1 MALSWPALAM
11 LLIPAPLMTRRNPMN
26 LHVATIDG
34 AVINQLPPPLP
45 IAGKLASKPKLSA
58 RDAAR
63 AFAEMMADEWEGERF
78 TFPHIIAAF
87 DDLAPL
93 HNWPTVASKEVS
105 PKAIS
110 MALKRIGCKSETGPR
125 LKNGTRP
132 SIVTFA
138 KKKRRR
144 KPQ

>member
-1 MALSWPALAM
+1 M
-11 LLIPAPLMTRRNPMN
+11 LLLPAPLMARRNPMN
-26 LHVATIDG
+26 LRVATIDG
-34 AVINQLPPPLP
+34 AEIEQLPPPLP
-45 IAGKLASKPKLSA
+45 IAGKVTARPKVSS

-63 AFAEMMADEWEGERF
+63 AFAAMMADEWEGERF

-93 HNWPTVASKEVS
+93 HNWPTVASKDVS

-138 KKKRRR
+138 HKKRTR
-144 KPQ
+144 KLS